1 MKASRLFAAL
11 TLSVAMLTT
20 PISAQQH
27 RSAVSSRNSNSGQ
40 KVETP
45 KRESATANRGSSSA
59 SRNDNRGSNVRPGN
73 DNRNNNNGNRNNNY
87 NDRNKD
93 YRHGNNGHSN
103 NNDRYGNRND
113 RNDYRPGGYK
123 PPVNNGRPHNDYRPA
138 PGPQY
143 RPYTHGHICPP
154 PPRPYRP
161 AYRPIVRPVIPAGYV
176 YYHDAPL
183 LTNILGL
190 AFGLAYNASLD
201 YLYDRGYSID
211 GYDNDA
217 IYLRDIREM
226 GYNWEDGILNYAN
239 GRLYGAQFINSTRG
253 GSRSRYNRLYRELC
267 YRYGNPIA
275 FSGNRSGAT
284 WFSRD
289 GRTTITLDFGFDY
302 VGGYGRYF
310 TTLSYDYL

>member
-59 SRNDNRGSNVRPGN
+59 SRNNNRGSNVR
-73 DNRNNNNGNRNNNY
+73 
-87 NDRNKD
+87 
-93 YRHGNNGHSN
+93 HSN
-103 NNDRYGNRND
+103 NNDRYGN

-201 YLYDRGYSID
+201 YLYDRVYSID

-310 TTLSYDYL
+310 TTLSYDYR